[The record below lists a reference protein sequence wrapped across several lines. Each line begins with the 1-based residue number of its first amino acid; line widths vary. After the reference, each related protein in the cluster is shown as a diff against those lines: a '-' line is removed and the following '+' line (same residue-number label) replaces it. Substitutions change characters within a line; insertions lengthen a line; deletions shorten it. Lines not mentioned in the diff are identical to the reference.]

1 MASENEISRTVRF
14 KKIATQFVVNDVVA
28 TAEYYRDVLGF
39 ELLGYF
45 ADPPVYAMLARGDVE
60 MHFGKADSEP
70 QVSSVGLRRVGF
82 DAYIWVDDIHGL
94 YDELKAAGADIV
106 EGPVK
111 RIYQSTEI
119 VIRDCNGFTIIFGD

>member
-1 MASENEISRTVRF
+1 MQAKMVRKIEF
-14 KKIATQFVVNDVVA
+14 KKIATQFVVEDVVV

-39 ELLGYF
+39 EILGYF
-45 ADPPVYAMLARGDVE
+45 AEPPVYAMVARGGVE

-70 QVSSVGLRRVGF
+70 QVLSTEIRRVGF

-94 YDELKAAGADIV
+94 YDELKAAGANIL

-111 RIYQSTEI
+111 RIYESTEV
-119 VIRDCNGFTIIFGD
+119 VIRDCNGFTIVFGD

>member
-1 MASENEISRTVRF
+1 MEVDRSISRTVRF
-14 KKIATQFVVNDVVA
+14 KKIATQFVVEDVVK
-28 TAEYYRDVLGF
+28 TANYYCDVLGF

-45 ADPPVYAMLARGDVE
+45 AEPPVYAMVARGDVE
-60 MHFGKADSEP
+60 MHFGKADAEP

-94 YDELKAAGADIV
+94 YQELKAAGADIL

-111 RIYQSTEI
+111 RIYQSTEV
-119 VIRDCNGFTIIFGD
+119 VIRDLNGFTIVFGD